1 MEIKRERNYSIELL
15 RVIAMIGI
23 VLLHTQMKTGWLQQH
38 SVGHVGWL
46 GSWGIH
52 ACCMVSV
59 NLYVLITGY
68 FMPGSTRSTG
78 KVFSLWKSAVVWGVL
93 ILGLALF
100 LDAGAISPK
109 DLIRAFLPIS
119 TRQYWFLTVYVA
131 LYLLSPYLDQLL
143 GGLTKKQYQGL
154 LSILICLFSLFPS
167 LVPWG
172 GEDGVYGINGLGGTN
187 IAWFCVLYAVA
198 GYLRRFAQIEKLRR
212 YRIWSLAIYVVSILG
227 MLAFQFCME
236 LVQNRIGSGGSYGTW
251 FLNYSSIL
259 NLTATLGLF
268 VFFLTMELRLT
279 DKTKKTLM
287 FFSQGAFGVYLIHEN
302 PKMRPILWG
311 FVQKIDEQYLAGV
324 NYTCKILLVA
334 GGIFVVFCFLEN
346 CRKKISGHFL
356 HSRVVA
362 LAKKTDSFLYPGES
376 MKNEGV

>member
-23 VLLHTQMKTGWLQQH
+23 VLLHTQMKTGWLQQR

-131 LYLLSPYLDQLL
+131 LYLLSP
-143 GGLTKKQYQGL
+143 
-154 LSILICLFSLFPS
+154 
-167 LVPWG
+167 
-172 GEDGVYGINGLGGTN
+172 
-187 IAWFCVLYAVA
+187 
-198 GYLRRFAQIEKLRR
+198 
-212 YRIWSLAIYVVSILG
+212 
-227 MLAFQFCME
+227 
-236 LVQNRIGSGGSYGTW
+236 
-251 FLNYSSIL
+251 
-259 NLTATLGLF
+259 
-268 VFFLTMELRLT
+268 
-279 DKTKKTLM
+279 
-287 FFSQGAFGVYLIHEN
+287 
-302 PKMRPILWG
+302 
-311 FVQKIDEQYLAGV
+311 
-324 NYTCKILLVA
+324 
-334 GGIFVVFCFLEN
+334 
-346 CRKKISGHFL
+346 
-356 HSRVVA
+356 
-362 LAKKTDSFLYPGES
+362 
-376 MKNEGV
+376 